1 MNLATLAT
9 FLAILDKGT
18 FAAAAGEVGC
28 TPSAVSLQM
37 KQLEAFFG
45 KPLFDR
51 SSRSI
56 KPTGFALEVAEV
68 ARHATSKLE
77 LLRAR
82 PFFAVGGT
90 LNVGA
95 IASVQTDLLPYA
107 LRLLRDRHPRLR
119 VRLSGSVDSDLLL
132 DELNAGRL
140 DAAVL
145 VRPKAGGSSRVIWD
159 DLQRQPFVLLAP
171 EGSSGDT
178 AQKLFTE
185 FEWIGYDRQL
195 TGGRLAEEYVRR
207 VAPAARSAM
216 EFRSID
222 AIVAMVSQGLGVS
235 VVPLPRRPL
244 LSAYQ
249 VRVIPLG
256 RNAPSRQLSLVQRKG
271 DEDSRNIRAL
281 RDVIFEAV
289 QQRTRD
295 QDGASQP

>member
-9 FLAILDKGT
+9 FLAVLDKGT
-18 FAAAAGEVGC
+18 FAAAAGDVGC

-37 KQLEAFFG
+37 KQLETFFG

-51 SSRSI
+51 SSRTI
-56 KPTGFALEVAEV
+56 RPTAFALEVAKV
-68 ARHATSKLE
+68 ARHATSELE

-90 LNVGA
+90 LKVGA
-95 IASVQTDLLPYA
+95 IASVQSDLLPYA
-107 LRLLRDRHPRLR
+107 LRLLRDRHPGLQ
-119 VRLSGSVDSDLLL
+119 VTLSGSVDSDLLL

-145 VRPKAGGSSRVIWD
+145 VRPPAGGSSRVIWD

-171 EGSSGDT
+171 QDSGDDT
-178 AQKLFTE
+178 PQQLLARHD
-185 FEWIGYDRQL
+185 WIGYDRQL
-195 TGGRLAEEYVRR
+195 TGGRLAAEYVRR

-216 EFRSID
+216 EFRFID

-235 VVPLPRRPL
+235 VVPLPRRAL

-256 RNAPSRQLSLVQRKG
+256 KNAPSRQLSLVRRKG
-271 DEDSRNIRAL
+271 DADSRNIGAL
-281 RDVIFEAV
+281 RDVLGAV
-289 QQRTRD
+289 MQQRTRAD
-295 QDGASQP
+295 GGAS